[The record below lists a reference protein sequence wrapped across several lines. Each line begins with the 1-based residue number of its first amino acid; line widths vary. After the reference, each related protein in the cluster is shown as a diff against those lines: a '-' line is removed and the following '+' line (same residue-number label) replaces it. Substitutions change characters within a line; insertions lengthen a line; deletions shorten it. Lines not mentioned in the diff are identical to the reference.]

1 MRNNIPYGRQY
12 LDKADIELVSKSLQ
26 ESLITTGKFV
36 KKFENKVSNFL
47 KVKNAIS
54 CNSGTAALHLA
65 FLASDIKKNDII
77 VMPAINF
84 ISAYSMCKQLGAK
97 IYLADVDFE
106 TGQMTPKT
114 LLKCIK
120 INKIKKIKIILTM
133 YMGGFPENLLEFYK
147 IKKKFKCLL
156 IEDACHAFGSEYK
169 FNKKLIKVGACKHS
183 DISTF
188 SFHPLK
194 PITTGE
200 GGIITTNNQLIAKKI
215 RNFRS
220 HGIIRDHKFHWKYNI
235 FNSGYNYRLSDINS
249 ALGLSQLKKI
259 KIFFKNRKKIYEY
272 YKTELHKYKNIIS
285 FPEYDKKNKPSYH
298 LVLIN
303 INFKKLKSNKD
314 LFLKYLQSK
323 NIICQFHYIPIYKFT
338 LYNKKKIKLKSS
350 EKYFKSTLSIP
361 IYHKFDRKK
370 QNKVIKNIKKFIIL
384 KKINRLF

>member
-156 IEDACHAFGSEYK
+156 I
-169 FNKKLIKVGACKHS
+169 
-183 DISTF
+183 
-188 SFHPLK
+188 
-194 PITTGE
+194 
-200 GGIITTNNQLIAKKI
+200 
-215 RNFRS
+215 
-220 HGIIRDHKFHWKYNI
+220 
-235 FNSGYNYRLSDINS
+235 
-249 ALGLSQLKKI
+249 
-259 KIFFKNRKKIYEY
+259 
-272 YKTELHKYKNIIS
+272 
-285 FPEYDKKNKPSYH
+285 
-298 LVLIN
+298 
-303 INFKKLKSNKD
+303 
-314 LFLKYLQSK
+314 
-323 NIICQFHYIPIYKFT
+323 
-338 LYNKKKIKLKSS
+338 
-350 EKYFKSTLSIP
+350 
-361 IYHKFDRKK
+361 
-370 QNKVIKNIKKFIIL
+370 
-384 KKINRLF
+384 